1 MFLLHERFGRED
13 NTLVMVSNTGTINV
27 RILKRTAQ
35 FECLEVSSA
44 PQIGRFLDSKQFYN
58 FNTIFSAA
66 KEDSMIK
73 LFMKILNSNELFYSL
88 CYYCR

>member
-1 MFLLHERFGRED
+1 MLHHHYLYFFVHERFGRED

-44 PQIGRFLDSKQFYN
+44 PQIGRFFDKISL
-58 FNTIFSAA
+58 AA
-66 KEDSMIK
+66 KFCFCGIIK
-73 LFMKILNSNELFYSL
+73 IF
-88 CYYCR
+88 

>member
-44 PQIGRFLDSKQFYN
+44 PQIGRFSVANILYN
-58 FNTIFSAA
+58 LNAISRLLKKIEGKNFS
-66 KEDSMIK
+66 
-73 LFMKILNSNELFYSL
+73 
-88 CYYCR
+88 

>member
-44 PQIGRFLDSKQFYN
+44 PQIGRFLVANILYN
-58 FNTIFSAA
+58 LNAISRLLKKIVGKNFS
-66 KEDSMIK
+66 
-73 LFMKILNSNELFYSL
+73 
-88 CYYCR
+88 